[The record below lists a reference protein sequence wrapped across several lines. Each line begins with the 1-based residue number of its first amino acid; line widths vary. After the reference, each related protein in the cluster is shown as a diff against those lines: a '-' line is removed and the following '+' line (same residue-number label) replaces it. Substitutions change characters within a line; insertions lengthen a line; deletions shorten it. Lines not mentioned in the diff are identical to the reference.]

1 MSLVQFQVSRAGNID
16 INLVSVIV
24 RICHNIH
31 LNPECNEDRAVQPPP
46 PTGLEFQ

>member
-1 MSLVQFQVSRAGNID
+1 MSLVQILVSRAGNTD
-16 INLVSVIV
+16 TNLVSVNV
-24 RICHNIH
+24 KICHNIH